1 MGDSNVSS
9 PLLDRFR
16 LDGQVAV
23 ITGAGKGIG
32 AAIALAFAEAGAD
45 VAIGSRTEADLQRVA
60 AQVEALGR
68 RALVVPTDVM
78 QEGQLQALADQAL
91 AEFGRIDILVNNAGG
106 FPPKPVAQTSPKEF
120 EGAFRFNVGTAFE
133 MSRICAPMMVAS
145 SGVGSILNIS
155 SIAGHKPTPC
165 FSAYGTAKGA
175 LSLLTRELAQEF
187 APKIR
192 VNAIAVGSTR
202 TDALNTV
209 LTDEIE
215 QTMVD
220 LTPMA
225 RLGEVEDIALGALYL
240 CSRAASY
247 VTGDILG
254 VNGGLERLNMQM
266 PRAWGGMG

>member
-1 MGDSNVSS
+1 M
-9 PLLDRFR
+9 DRFR

-23 ITGAGKGIG
+23 VTGAGKGIG
-32 AAIALAFAEAGAD
+32 AAIARAFAEVGAD
-45 VAIGSRTEADLQRVA
+45 VVIGARTQGDLDAVA
-60 AQVEALGR
+60 SDIEALGR
-68 RALVVPTDVM
+68 RALTVPTDVLDYA
-78 QEGQLQALADQAL
+78 QLQNLADKAM

-106 FPPKPVAQTSPKEF
+106 FPPKPALQTSAKELDA
-120 EGAFRFNVGTAFE
+120 AFRFNVTTAFE
-133 MSRICAPMMVAS
+133 MSRICAPLMADA
-145 SGVGSILNIS
+145 GGGNILNIS

-165 FSAYGTAKGA
+165 FAAYGTAKGA
-175 LSLLTRELAQEF
+175 LSLITQELAQEF
-187 APKIR
+187 APKVR
-192 VNAIAVGSTR
+192 VNAIAVGSTK

-209 LTDEIE
+209 LTPEVE

-240 CSRAASY
+240 CSDAASY
-247 VTGDILG
+247 VTGEILG

>member
-1 MGDSNVSS
+1 MSV
-9 PLLDRFR
+9 LDKFG
-16 LDGQVAV
+16 LSGKVAV

-32 AAIALAFAEAGAD
+32 AEIARVFAQAGAD
-45 VAIGSRTEADLQRVA
+45 IVLAARTEQDLNRVA
-60 AQVEALGR
+60 QEVEEFGR
-68 RALVVPTDVM
+68 RALVVATDVL
-78 QEGQLQALADQAL
+78 EFEQLQNLVDQAM

-106 FPPKPVAQTSPKEF
+106 FPPKPASHTSAKQF
-120 EGAFRFNVGTAFE
+120 EEAFRFNVSTAFE
-133 MSRICAPMMVAS
+133 MSRICAPLMVDS
-145 SGVGSILNIS
+145 TGSGVILNIS
-155 SIAGHKPTPC
+155 SVAGQYPAPC

-175 LSLLTRELAQEF
+175 LSFLTRELAQEY
-187 APKIR
+187 APKVR
-192 VNAIAVGSTR
+192 VNAIAVGSTK

-209 LTDEIE
+209 LTPEIE

-225 RLGEVEDIALGALYL
+225 RLGEVEDVAMGALYL
-240 CSRAASY
+240 CSPAASY